1 MPSFPTNPLIR
12 SGLDAQVDF
21 LTELT
26 RRTYE
31 AMRKLSELNLHFA
44 QQVMQDFSN
53 TSRNIL
59 SCSDPFQAAAVAA
72 KSAQP
77 AGEHLVDYQR
87 QLVGMLSGAQLE
99 LTRTAQS
106 FVPEASRYTSAMA
119 QSMAHD
125 AQQGAEAF
133 RSAARDFAQAGAE
146 FSSPAADSR
155 AHGGNGAHYTP
166 G

>member
-1 MPSFPTNPLIR
+1 MPSFPTNPLMR

-31 AMRKLSELNLHFA
+31 AVRKLSELNLHFT
-44 QQVMQDFSN
+44 QQVMQDLSN
-53 TSRNIL
+53 TSRNVL
-59 SCSDPFQAAAVAA
+59 SCSDPFQMLAVAA
-72 KSAQP
+72 RSAQP
-77 AGEHLVDYQR
+77 AGEHLYHYQR

-99 LTRTAQS
+99 LTRTAQT
-106 FVPEASRYTSAMA
+106 FVPEAGRYASAMA

-125 AQQGAEAF
+125 AQQGGEAF

-155 AHGGNGAHYTP
+155 SYGGNGAHYTP